1 MRDHTVIDAVTKS
14 LLALLTTRFV
24 LGGAQV
30 TIHAK
35 PPDEVSRSD
44 NAVSLWLYRVARNPD
59 VLNTPPARLSDS
71 EVLRPPIPVDLH
83 YLVTPRSVL
92 AETEH
97 RYLGRI
103 LQTFNDR
110 AILRGPD
117 LLAPLDAT
125 DALRITLE
133 AVALEDLT
141 RIWTTLSEHYQP
153 CLAYCVQLV
162 RVPSAD
168 EPVLTPP
175 VERRETR
182 YEQIVEV
189 GP

>member
-14 LLALLTTRFV
+14 LLALLSGRFLLGTT
-24 LGGAQV
+24 QV
-30 TIHAK
+30 TVHAK
-35 PPDEVSRSD
+35 PPDEVARSD

-59 VLNTPPARLSDS
+59 VLGAPPPRLSDD
-71 EVLRPPIPVDLH
+71 ELLRPPIPVDLH
-83 YLVTPRSVL
+83 YLVTPRCKL

-103 LQTFNDR
+103 LQSFNDH

-117 LLAPLDAT
+117 LLPPLDAT
-125 DALRITLE
+125 DALRVTLE

-141 RIWTTLSEHYQP
+141 RIWTTLAEHYQP

-162 RVPSAD
+162 RVPSAH
-168 EPVLTPP
+168 EPVLTRP

-182 YEQIVEV
+182 YEQILEA